1 MSVHQF
7 VRRAVGSGLLVRVA
21 ALLSTVALATAC
33 GNQPSDNAST
43 VTEGTAPPAAAASDA
58 PEAAVVSPPAD
69 GVAPPAAGLAPAPAQ
84 GTSSTASKEI
94 AARDAK
100 AQAALAEQKA
110 INQQQAETNAR
121 LQAEV
126 ERLKPREVTLA
137 AGTVIPVRTIAEL
150 STENLTDGGTFEAQ
164 LDQDLLAGDVV
175 VAKAGSRVN
184 GIVVTSDKG
193 GKVKGVASLTVG
205 ARAIVGAKNKV
216 IPIKTDS
223 FTVDAKSTK
232 KKDAVRTGVASGI
245 GAVVGGIAGGGKG
258 AAIGAGVGAGA
269 GVATNMATRGESAVI
284 PSEQLM
290 PLKLTAPVTVS
301 IQP

>member
-1 MSVHQF
+1 
-7 VRRAVGSGLLVRVA
+7 
-21 ALLSTVALATAC
+21 
-33 GNQPSDNAST
+33 
-43 VTEGTAPPAAAASDA
+43 
-58 PEAAVVSPPAD
+58 
-69 GVAPPAAGLAPAPAQ
+69 
-84 GTSSTASKEI
+84 
-94 AARDAK
+94 
-100 AQAALAEQKA
+100 
-110 INQQQAETNAR
+110 
-121 LQAEV
+121 
-126 ERLKPREVTLA
+126 
-137 AGTVIPVRTIAEL
+137 VIPVRTIAEL

-175 VAKAGSRVN
+175 VARAGSRVN
-184 GIVVTSDKG
+184 GVVVTSDKG

-223 FTVDAKSTK
+223 FTVEAKSTK
-232 KKDAVRTGVASGI
+232 KKDAVRTGIASGI

-269 GVATNMATRGESAVI
+269 GVGTSLATRGEAAVI

-290 PLKLTAPVTVS
+290 QLKLTAPVTVS